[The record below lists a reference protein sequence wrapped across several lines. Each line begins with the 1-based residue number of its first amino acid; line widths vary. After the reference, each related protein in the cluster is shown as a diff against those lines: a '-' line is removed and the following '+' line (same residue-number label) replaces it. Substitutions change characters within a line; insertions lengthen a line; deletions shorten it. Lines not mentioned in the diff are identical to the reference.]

1 MRDSLSAET
10 IDGLDEES
18 KYEILPINLTEM
30 GLCRFCFFKN
40 PNLLLLFFSSYS
52 SSCIY
57 LCVIWGRKFAPRSHI
72 SVYHLIQ
79 SRIFSHQP
87 MHRLLHQRS
96 SAFVRASY
104 KPSLLIRRTL
114 LSNIPTADLPPET
127 ISIVPSVAE
136 LTKPEFLKKDFDGSL
151 VGHLF
156 NRGLLESLT
165 SDDLY
170 KLTEGNGKK
179 MKLYCGADPTAE
191 SLHLG
196 NLLPLMV
203 LLHFVLRGHDIVG
216 LVGGATGAVGDPSGR
231 KTERAMLEESKRED
245 NVAKIQQQMVTF
257 FQNGIKYA
265 QSRQIETL
273 NVGQVSSANN
283 ASWWKSITF
292 LDFLSTYGT
301 HIRVSQML
309 ARDSILSRLQ
319 SQQGIGFNE
328 FAYQVLQAYDFW
340 HLFKNEGVNIQ
351 LGGNDQW
358 GNITAGTDF
367 ISRVQRQF
375 GGLGKKGAEL
385 PAYGMTVPLLTT
397 ASGEKFGKSA
407 GNAVFISSK
416 LTTPYQLY
424 QFFVNAP
431 DDLVNKLLR
440 TLTLLPDEAIDSV
453 VLKKHE
459 QDPANRI
466 AQRVL
471 AREVV
476 DMIHGPGVGDEMAY
490 ITSFLFPTPDQPFD
504 DDITADK
511 LISKF
516 KNSGILQKIQ
526 LSSFPNPDDIK
537 MSTLLSKIFNKSKNE
552 TKKLI
557 KGGGVYFGLNRDQ
570 FIDPD
575 DVVLFDKDNHLID
588 KKLFLVRSGKQ
599 NYYVVEIQD

>member
-1 MRDSLSAET
+1 M
-10 IDGLDEES
+10 
-18 KYEILPINLTEM
+18 
-30 GLCRFCFFKN
+30 
-40 PNLLLLFFSSYS
+40 
-52 SSCIY
+52 
-57 LCVIWGRKFAPRSHI
+57 
-72 SVYHLIQ
+72 
-79 SRIFSHQP
+79 
-87 MHRLLHQRS
+87 
-96 SAFVRASY
+96 
-104 KPSLLIRRTL
+104 
-114 LSNIPTADLPPET
+114 PTVELPPDT
-127 ISIVPSVAE
+127 ISIVPSVTE
-136 LTKPEFLKKDFDGSL
+136 LTKPEFYKTDLEGSL
-151 VGHLF
+151 VGHLL
-156 NRGLLESLT
+156 NRGLVESLT

-170 KLTEGNGKK
+170 KLTEANAKK

-203 LLHFVLRGHDIVG
+203 LLHFVLRGHDAVG

-231 KTERAMLEESKRED
+231 KTERTLID
-245 NVAKIQQQMVTF
+245 NQERAANVEKIQSQIKSF
-257 FQNGIKYA
+257 LANGVKYA
-265 QSRQIETL
+265 ESRHIEAKG
-273 NVGQVSSANN
+273 VGKIHSANN
-283 ASWWKSITF
+283 ASWWKSISF

-340 HLFKNEGVNIQ
+340 HLFKTEGVNVQ

-358 GNITAGTDF
+358 GNITAGVDF
-367 ISRVQRQF
+367 ISRVQRLS
-375 GGLGKKGAEL
+375 GGVGKEGKEL

-424 QFFVNAP
+424 QYFINSP
-431 DDLVNKLLR
+431 DDLVSKLLR
-440 TLTLLPDEAIDSV
+440 ALTLLPTEAIDAI
-453 VLKKHE
+453 VLRKHE
-459 QDPANRI
+459 EDPGNRI

-504 DDITADK
+504 DDLTADK

-516 KNSGILQKIQ
+516 RNSGILQRI
-526 LSSFPNPDDIK
+526 LLGSFSNPDDLK
-537 MSTLLSKIFNKSKNE
+537 MSTLLSKILNKSKNE
-552 TKKLI
+552 TKNLI
-557 KGGGVYFGLNRDQ
+557 KGGGIYFGVNRDQ
-570 FIDPD
+570 FVDPD
-575 DVVLFDKDNHLID
+575 DVVLFDKENHLMD
-588 KKLFLVRSGKQ
+588 EKLFLIRTGKQ
-599 NYYVVEIQD
+599 NYHVVEVTE